1 MQIEFPASPLTAPW
15 IAFGQS
21 VARETQETALQSYE
35 RWHALFFGALG
46 VGETRHEPKA
56 KPAPKAAVAKPVQ
69 PAIAKEPKASA
80 PKAAAKPV
88 KTVAKPAP
96 AAKSEAPTAVL
107 KEAVKPA
114 PVVAKTP
121 EPALA
126 KTPEPAV
133 AKTPEPAVAKT
144 PEPAVAKTP
153 EPAVA
158 KPVVVA
164 PPAIEPKPVE
174 AVAPVPVAPVAVAA
188 PAPQAKPVPAKA
200 ALAAVAP
207 AVSEDATGLI
217 VPHSP
222 RNAPNVEKPAKSAG
236 KVVAMLNAGD
246 IDPAGNF
253 DDAKVTKVEPL
264 YLAKPDGK
272 ADDLKKIKGIG
283 ATLERLLNDLGLW
296 HYRQIAAL
304 TPGEIAWVN
313 SKIDF
318 KGRVQRDQ
326 WVSQARALIG

>member
-69 PAIAKEPKASA
+69 PAIAKEPKAAA

-107 KEAVKPA
+107 KVAVKPA

-121 EPALA
+121 EPAL
-126 KTPEPAV
+126 
-133 AKTPEPAVAKT
+133 AKT

-188 PAPQAKPVPAKA
+188 PAPQPKPVPAKA

-217 VPHSP
+217 VPLSP
-222 RNAPNVEKPAKSAG
+222 RNAPNVEKPAKPAG
-236 KVVAMLNAGD
+236 KVVVMLNAGD

>member
-69 PAIAKEPKASA
+69 PAIAKEPKAAA

-114 PVVAKTP
+114 PV
-121 EPALA
+121 
-126 KTPEPAV
+126 
-133 AKTPEPAVAKT
+133 VAKT

-217 VPHSP
+217 VPLSP
-222 RNAPNVEKPAKSAG
+222 RNAPNVEKPAKPAG
-236 KVVAMLNAGD
+236 KVVVMLNAGD

>member
-69 PAIAKEPKASA
+69 PAIAKEPKAAA

-114 PVVAKTP
+114 PV
-121 EPALA
+121 
-126 KTPEPAV
+126 
-133 AKTPEPAVAKT
+133 VAKT